1 MPSRYV
7 LGDILSSKV
16 DIPVCVQITV
26 KQQDINFIKFI

>member
-26 KQQDINFIKFI
+26 K